1 MVEIRLLSAA
11 EIESNS
17 QILAELLIDAVDTG
31 ASMGFHPPLSM
42 DKAQSFFV
50 YIGRRVG
57 MGDALLLGAFLDGHL
72 VGSVQLKMEPKEN
85 GLHRAEAAKLLVH
98 GSARGRGIGVD
109 LMIRLVELARENK
122 KSLLMLDT
130 ETGSA
135 AEFLYRKLGWQE
147 LGVIPG
153 HTLEKDG
160 TPSSTTF
167 FWLTI

>member
-17 QILAELLIDAVDTG
+17 QILTGLLIDSVDAG
-31 ASMGFHPPLSM
+31 ASMGFHPPLNI
-42 DKAQSFFV
+42 DKAQLFFAD
-50 YIGRRVG
+50 VG
-57 MGDALLLGAFLDGHL
+57 QSVGTGDALLLGAFLDGRL
-72 VGSVQLKMEPKEN
+72 VGSVQLRLESKEN
-85 GLHRAEAAKLLVH
+85 GSHRAEVAKLLVH
-98 GSARGRGIGVD
+98 SSARGRGIAAD
-109 LMIRLVELARENK
+109 LMNRLVEMAMENK

-153 HTLEKDG
+153 HTLERDG

-167 FWLTI
+167 FWLKI

>member
-1 MVEIRLLSAA
+1 MAQLRRLSAA

-17 QILAELLIDAVDTG
+17 QILAGLLIDSVDAG

-42 DKAQSFFV
+42 DKAQSFFTE
-50 YIGRRVG
+50 VG
-57 MGDALLLGAFLDGHL
+57 KSVGKGHALLLGAFLDGRL
-72 VGSVQLKMEPKEN
+72 IGSVQLKMESREN
-85 GLHRAEAAKLLVH
+85 GSHRAEVAKLLVH
-98 GSARGRGIGVD
+98 SSARGRGIAVG
-109 LMIRLVELARENK
+109 LMNRLVELAIENK

-147 LGVIPG
+147 LGVISG

-160 TPSSTTF
+160 SPSSTTF
-167 FWLTI
+167 FWLKI